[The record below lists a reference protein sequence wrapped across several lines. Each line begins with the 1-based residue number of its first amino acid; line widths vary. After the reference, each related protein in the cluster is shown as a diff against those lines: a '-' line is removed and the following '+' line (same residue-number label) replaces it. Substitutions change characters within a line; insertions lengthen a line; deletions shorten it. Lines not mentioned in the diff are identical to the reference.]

1 MRFIN
6 LYLQKSKKE
15 VKVNDVNLQ
24 SQTVSQTVLLDSNF
38 HKQLLTVNQKK
49 SSEKMA
55 LLNGNDSRWFV
66 SVDDILVVEDT
77 AYIPISGVLLH
88 SSDELCVRGWFTDYS
103 FLHKQI
109 QMVYQNDSIKKV
121 VFNVDSPGGMALGM
135 DAIASE
141 IKELSLVKETM
152 AIVNGLCCS
161 AAYMLSANC
170 NKIYA
175 GQGSFIGSI
184 GVFCL
189 IVDDKEYYEKLGL
202 KIYSVG
208 KPHGKTLGRTGQ
220 EVTEEVIQRQ
230 QASCDETFECIV
242 DIVSSKLSR
251 EKIMELDAESFSS
264 QVALSHGL
272 IDAVLTAE
280 QTLTNTFPKEETVS
294 KQETNPETTPP
305 AQASE
310 VVNTGQ
316 KISEQSSEKTSE
328 KSSQELDVKALISG
342 IGEAV
347 KEGVSQGVALA
358 LDKANQESTT
368 PQQSTLDVLP
378 QTGLQ
383 AFERGDQHFENTQSP
398 AVQKQEEQQ
407 NSIRNAFNSLSGQG
421 TTTQEI
427 VVNATKGVSHA

>member
-141 IKELSLVKETM
+141 IKELSLVKETI

-220 EVTEEVIQRQ
+220 EVTEEVIQKQ

-251 EKIMELDAESFSS
+251 EKIIELDAESFSS

-310 VVNTGQ
+310 VANTGQ
-316 KISEQSSEKTSE
+316 NI
-328 KSSQELDVKALISG
+328 SQELDVKALISG

-358 LDKANQESTT
+358 LDKATT
-368 PQQSTLDVLP
+368 QQSTLDVLP
-378 QTGLQ
+378 QGGLQ

-398 AVQKQEEQQ
+398 ADQKQEEQQ
-407 NSIRNAFNSLSGQG
+407 NSIRNAFNDLSGQG

-427 VVNATKGVSHA
+427 VVNATKGVTHA